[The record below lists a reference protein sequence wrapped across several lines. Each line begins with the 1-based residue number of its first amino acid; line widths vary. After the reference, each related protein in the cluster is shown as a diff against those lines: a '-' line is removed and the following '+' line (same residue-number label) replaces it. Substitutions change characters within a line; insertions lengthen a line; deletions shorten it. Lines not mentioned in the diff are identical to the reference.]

1 MDFGIHNDRQIRM
14 SNYINGRN
22 LIFFPTKKKLKSMLI
37 CKISA
42 SYFVFNYMARTQYA
56 SDTT

>member
-1 MDFGIHNDRQIRM
+1 MIGKSVK

-42 SYFVFNYMARTQYA
+42 SSFVFNYMARTQYA
-56 SDTT
+56 SDTM

>member
-22 LIFFPTKKKLKSMLI
+22 LIFFPTKKKLKSMHY
-37 CKISA
+37 KDFS
-42 SYFVFNYMARTQYA
+42 FFYMGIIIF
-56 SDTT
+56 SFIVKP

>member
-1 MDFGIHNDRQIRM
+1 MNVNQTPSKIHI
-14 SNYINGRN
+14 
-22 LIFFPTKKKLKSMLI
+22 FPTKKKLKSMLL

-42 SYFVFNYMARTQYA
+42 SSFVFNYMARTQYA